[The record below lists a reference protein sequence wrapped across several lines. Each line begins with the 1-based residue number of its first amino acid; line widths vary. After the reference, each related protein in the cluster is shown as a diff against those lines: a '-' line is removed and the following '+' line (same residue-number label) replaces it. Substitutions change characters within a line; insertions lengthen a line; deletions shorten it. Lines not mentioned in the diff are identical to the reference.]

1 LAKIVGAA
9 GIDLKPEQDFT
20 WIERAAAYTLRDE
33 IYAENL
39 QQYQSAVDNTPRPSP
54 SILDRP
60 KQGFAIP
67 LSDWLRGPLREMVG
81 DLLGDTRFRERGVF
95 DAGHATRMLD
105 AHLAGHADHGEHLWS
120 MLAFESWARALL
132 DAPPDDDD
140 PEPVASR
147 PAMAAAQG

>member
-1 LAKIVGAA
+1 MAKIVGAA

-60 KQGFAIP
+60 KYSINAVRPTSSSVI
-67 LSDWLRGPLREMVG
+67 LRGPPLI
-81 DLLGDTRFRERGVF
+81 
-95 DAGHATRMLD
+95 
-105 AHLAGHADHGEHLWS
+105 
-120 MLAFESWARALL
+120 
-132 DAPPDDDD
+132 
-140 PEPVASR
+140 
-147 PAMAAAQG
+147 